1 MVSIL
6 KKEIQNLEQEEEHWN
21 TSQDT
26 LELSRNSGTY

>member
-6 KKEIQNLEQEEEHWN
+6 KIEIQNLEQEEEHWN

-26 LELSRNSGTY
+26 LELCHNSGTY